1 MFAFELTPIFTET
14 AQAQPSVTEE
24 EAYAIGDRSSPCQLL
39 SPSKRDWIRRGT
51 PFSPLRRETFASV
64 CGQRRPAAHD
74 TTDATKVQYRCV
86 IC

>member
-24 EAYAIGDRSSPCQLL
+24 EAYAIGDRRSPCQHL
-39 SPSKRDWIRRGT
+39 SPSKRDWIRRALFG
-51 PFSPLRRETFASV
+51 SAARNLRISMRATAPGSS
-64 CGQRRPAAHD
+64 R

-86 IC
+86 IW